1 MLLYF
6 SYIDRMTYKKDTQE
20 NSLRK
25 IVFFLL
31 QKNI

>member
-6 SYIDRMTYKKDTQE
+6 SYIDRMTDKKDTQE

-25 IVFFLL
+25 
-31 QKNI
+31 